1 MKKLL
6 IVVDYQNDF
15 VNGSLGF
22 SGAEKLEEKILSKIE
37 EYKENDVVY
46 TLDTHSEN
54 YLETKEGKKLP
65 ITHCVKGTEG
75 WNLYG
80 ELENSLKNRT
90 CFEKCTFGSDALFD
104 FLRASEYES
113 VELIGLV
120 SNICIISN
128 AIIAKTALPE
138 AEIIVDAS

>member
-1 MKKLL
+1 
-6 IVVDYQNDF
+6 
-15 VNGSLGF
+15 
-22 SGAEKLEEKILSKIE
+22 
-37 EYKENDVVY
+37 
-46 TLDTHSEN
+46 
-54 YLETKEGKKLP
+54 P

-138 AEIIVDAS
+138 AEIIVDASCTDSFDKELHNKALDVMQGLQITVINK